1 MATGPHHGV
10 HYLMIN
16 RETRM
21 KCWFYLSHLDM
32 WVPLYVPIS
41 GDDPWPQFPKL
52 KDCKAELI
60 QDILGNDVPD
70 DKVKLYRCELT
81 NRHPETWDGELDPEW
96 FVNEKWG
103 LYVDADLE
111 GGLRQCDFEM
121 NERQNQYE
129 RDNYSKQED
138 KEDDFKK
145 DFTNGYKTGYDDGWQ
160 SGYKMGHVMAMKD
173 HDEAVSIKVPVS
185 PEVPAS
191 GSSAKYSD
199 VVKQKPGESSRE
211 SQSDKSWA
219 EVGHQSDKAD

>member
-21 KCWFYLSHLDM
+21 KCWFYLSYLDM

-70 DKVKLYRCELT
+70 DKVKLYRCEVT
-81 NRHPETWDGELDPEW
+81 NRHPETWDSELDPEW

-103 LYVDADLE
+103 LYVDADWLVFE
-111 GGLRQCDFEM
+111 SGLRQCDFEI

-138 KEDDFKK
+138 KKDDFKK

-160 SGYKMGHVMAMKD
+160 SGYKMGHAMKTTTD
-173 HDEAVSIKVPVS
+173 NAGGEA
-185 PEVPAS
+185 A
-191 GSSAKYSD
+191 GSSASIKIPVSA
-199 VVKQKPGESSRE
+199 VVSVQAPQADDPGSSSASWLE
-211 SQSDKSWA
+211 VDK
-219 EVGHQSDKAD
+219 DK

>member
-21 KCWFYLSHLDM
+21 KCWFYLSYLDM

-81 NRHPETWDGELDPEW
+81 NRHPETWDSELDPEW

-103 LYVDADLE
+103 LYVDADWLVNE
-111 GGLRQCDFEM
+111 SGLRQRDFEI
-121 NERQNQYE
+121 NERQNQ
-129 RDNYSKQED
+129 
-138 KEDDFKK
+138 
-145 DFTNGYKTGYDDGWQ
+145 
-160 SGYKMGHVMAMKD
+160 
-173 HDEAVSIKVPVS
+173 
-185 PEVPAS
+185 
-191 GSSAKYSD
+191 
-199 VVKQKPGESSRE
+199 
-211 SQSDKSWA
+211 
-219 EVGHQSDKAD
+219 